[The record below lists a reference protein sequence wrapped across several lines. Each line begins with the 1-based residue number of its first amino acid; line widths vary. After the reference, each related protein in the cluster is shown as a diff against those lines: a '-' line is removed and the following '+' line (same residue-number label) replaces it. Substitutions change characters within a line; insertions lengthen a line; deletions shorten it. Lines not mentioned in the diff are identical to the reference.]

1 MPVKRT
7 LLITLPPHITGGVGI
22 MGKIL
27 ADHLRNLGHKVTV
40 AHYATYKDYSDLSVP
55 LTKFI
60 RGHRSSTR
68 SGTCFD
74 DHDSIAVGCFL
85 PELEVSYTNDSSH
98 WRALIQS
105 HERHVVASGSVLAA
119 TPLVR
124 SNVPHITWCATDA
137 LGDRL
142 ARLNAMPIVRRLFNK
157 SVVTPLVRRAEQR
170 VLNGNGRIIGI
181 SPYTIACLRL
191 LHPEQQRSNGLVP
204 IPVDTSLFQI
214 EDKETV
220 LGRIGFVGR
229 LSDERKNLGLLLN
242 SFDQLRDLMPNV
254 ELILAGEG
262 GEALTN
268 QIHRLNLDKVVTFV
282 GRLPTEDL
290 AALYRSLD
298 VFVIPSHQEGLGIV
312 GLEAMASG
320 VPVVATQCGGPE
332 VFVRNDET
340 GYLVRS
346 NPDDMARAIFQIIQD
361 RDKRNLMSLNAQNL
375 VKLEY
380 SHSVFAEAF
389 AREWE
394 AVWNETI

>member
-1 MPVKRT
+1 
-7 LLITLPPHITGGVGI
+7 
-22 MGKIL
+22 
-27 ADHLRNLGHKVTV
+27 
-40 AHYATYKDYSDLSVP
+40 
-55 LTKFI
+55 
-60 RGHRSSTR
+60 
-68 SGTCFD
+68 
-74 DHDSIAVGCFL
+74 
-85 PELEVSYTNDSSH
+85 
-98 WRALIQS
+98 
-105 HERHVVASGSVLAA
+105 
-119 TPLVR
+119 
-124 SNVPHITWCATDA
+124 
-137 LGDRL
+137 
-142 ARLNAMPIVRRLFNK
+142 
-157 SVVTPLVRRAEQR
+157 
-170 VLNGNGRIIGI
+170 
-181 SPYTIACLRL
+181 
-191 LHPEQQRSNGLVP
+191 
-204 IPVDTSLFQI
+204 
-214 EDKETV
+214 
-220 LGRIGFVGR
+220 
-229 LSDERKNLGLLLN
+229 
-242 SFDQLRDLMPNV
+242 MPNV

-320 VPVVATQCGGPE
+320 VPVVSTQCGGPE